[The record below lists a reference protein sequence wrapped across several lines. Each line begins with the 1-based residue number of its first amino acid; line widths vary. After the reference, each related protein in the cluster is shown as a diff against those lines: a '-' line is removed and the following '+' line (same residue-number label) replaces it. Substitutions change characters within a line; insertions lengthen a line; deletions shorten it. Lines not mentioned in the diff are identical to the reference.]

1 MPSNLTRRQLLI
13 GAGRLGVFLT
23 AFEVARKSFGLV
35 GQHRTWEAA
44 AQGNDAF
51 FERNAERMRSFEM
64 GGSFAPEQWPLD
76 SVAQD
81 RALAGLDLAVRELKL
96 KQMRL
101 GIRWNRVDKGNGVVD
116 LAPYRD
122 VLDYCFA
129 HGVQVCLNPG
139 PIRTFRWPEEH
150 VPEAVLDSLAEL
162 PETGGTVTPEA
173 PLAQASLS
181 YLDSLLGTLKREY
194 SSSDLSA
201 IRMVQAENEPF
212 YPLGEH
218 EWMLGPEYLKEVA
231 DRLHAAF
238 PAADVMLT
246 TAGRLNMKVIRD
258 VLFMLGQSDPSYAGK
273 LVSGFD
279 FHYRTPSRDSY
290 PVIRYFDQITY
301 ARPGVMGTDDNISD
315 SRDVGYRI
323 EVTEGQME
331 PYGHFQ
337 QPGNSAKD
345 LRYMLQRCFD
355 HVLDPEQP
363 ALVRLWGVEEL
374 VKRMIAGDL
383 TDEHREIIALI
394 QAANDRGP
402 AEVRGR

>member
-1 MPSNLTRRQLLI
+1 MPANLSRRQLLL
-13 GAGRLGVFLT
+13 GASRLGIFLT

-35 GQHRTWEAA
+35 EQHRTWEAA
-44 AQGNDAF
+44 AEGNDAF
-51 FERNAERMRSFEM
+51 FERNADRMRSFEI

-81 RALAGLDLAVRELKL
+81 EALAGLDLAVRELNLRK
-96 KQMRL
+96 MRL
-101 GIRWNRVDKGNGVVD
+101 GIRWSRVDKGNGVID
-116 LAPYRD
+116 LSPYQD
-122 VLDYCFA
+122 CLDYCIDN
-129 HGVQVCLNPG
+129 GVDICLNPG

-150 VPEAVLDSLAEL
+150 VPDHVLASLPDL
-162 PETGGTVTPEA
+162 PETGATVTPES
-173 PLAQASLS
+173 PLARSSLQ
-181 YLDSLLGTLKREY
+181 YLDSLLATLKRQY
-194 SSSDLSA
+194 SSADLAA

-218 EWMLGPEYLKEVA
+218 EWTLGPEYLKEVA
-231 DRLHAAF
+231 DRLHTAF
-238 PAADVMLT
+238 PDADVMLT
-246 TAGRLNMKVIRD
+246 TAGRVNMQAIRD
-258 VLFMLGQSDPSYAGK
+258 VLFMLRETDDSYRGK

-279 FHYRTPSRDSY
+279 FHYRTPNRDSY

-301 ARPGVMGTDDNISD
+301 ARPGVMGTDENVVD
-315 SRDVGYRI
+315 SREIGYRI

-374 VKRMIAGDL
+374 VKKMLAGEL
-383 TDEHREIIALI
+383 TDEHREIIALV
-394 QAANDRGP
+394 QTANDRGP